1 MTHPWLTRFT
11 RLFAV
16 SASCLALACDAA
28 ESRRDNPTGPGN
40 GVPTLGGA
48 GTTGSAGR
56 GAAPA
61 NPSNPLDNPTQI
73 SMAGQAAPI
82 VDDCNKVEIDF
93 APRIPSVFILVDR
106 SSSMFER
113 NLWAP
118 LKDGVLAVIDQLD
131 GEIRFGFS
139 SYTGAQGMQCP
150 QLTTVV
156 PLAEMNHAAIKRAY
170 DSIEKPQFKGET
182 PTSLAL
188 TEVAKLLEKEP
199 ADSPKYILLV
209 TDGEPDF
216 CDDPNVT
223 CSRDAVVAAAQAAF
237 AKGIGTFIFSI
248 GGDVARAH
256 LGDVANAGT
265 GQPVTDRDMAVHYQC
280 PNSTA
285 TYSATSGNA
294 PFFEPDINDRN
305 ALVSTLA
312 STIAGVRSCVFDL
325 QGRVK
330 IDLKAADQGMI
341 DIDGMKVPFG
351 DNGYRLNSETQ
362 IELLGTACQRLRL
375 PETKRVS
382 IDFPCEA
389 VEVW

>member
-1 MTHPWLTRFT
+1 MLA
-11 RLFAV
+11 L
-16 SASCLALACDAA
+16 CLALACNAS
-28 ESRRDNPTGPGN
+28 ESRREPMTPGRSGPSSGASGADSAPISANPT
-40 GVPTLGGA
+40 A
-48 GTTGSAGR
+48 TTG
-56 GAAPA
+56 
-61 NPSNPLDNPTQI
+61 LDNPPPI
-73 SMAGQAAPI
+73 SMGGSPAPF
-82 VDDCNKVEIDF
+82 VDDCNKVEIEF

-131 GEIRFGFS
+131 GEIKFGFS
-139 SYTGAQGMQCP
+139 SYTGAQGMMCP

-156 PLAEMNHAAIKRAY
+156 PIAEKNHDAIKKAY

-188 TEVAKLLEKEP
+188 TEVTQILQKEP
-199 ADSPKYILLV
+199 ADSPKFILLV

-223 CSRDAVVAAAQAAF
+223 CSRDAVVAAAQAAY
-237 AKGIGTFIFSI
+237 ASGIGTFIFSV
-248 GGDVARAH
+248 GGEVAKAH

-265 GQPVTDRDMAVHYQC
+265 GQPVMDREMAVHYQC
-280 PNSTA
+280 PNSRA

-294 PFFEPDINDRN
+294 PYFEPDINDRN
-305 ALVSTLA
+305 ALVMTLA

-330 IDLKAADQGMI
+330 VDLEQAHTGTVE
-341 DIDGMKVPFG
+341 IDGMKVPFG
-351 DNGYRLNSETQ
+351 GNDGYRLNTETQ
-362 IELLGTACQRLRL
+362 IELSGAACQRLRL
-375 PETKRVS
+375 PETKKVF

-389 VEVW
+389 IEVW